1 VQLLCNVVKL
11 TNLELKT
18 RPRQLLDYLLLTVT
32 CLKAVTCNFVTLL
45 RYKLLA
51 NSDSTEVDH
60 YNHNAQIVGSN
71 PAAGTVRE
79 TLPI

>member
-1 VQLLCNVVKL
+1 MI
-11 TNLELKT
+11 
-18 RPRQLLDYLLLTVT
+18 
-32 CLKAVTCNFVTLL
+32 TCNFVTLL

-51 NSDSTEVDH
+51 NSDSTEVVH

-79 TLPI
+79 KQKSCFKTRGIIFW